1 MQNANTNREYKDTVF
16 TKLFSDKGRLV
27 ELYNAID
34 DVHYAVSDGITIN
47 TLENVLFMGRRN
59 DISFTIAD
67 KLVVLMEHQST
78 INDNM
83 PLRFLEYIARLYEG
97 IVDDEAVY
105 KRNRLTIPRPEFIV
119 LYNGVTSLKADD
131 YYIKLSEMFAKDETR
146 KDTHN
151 FLELEARVLNVN
163 KGHNRKVL
171 RASGTL
177 GDYAEFV
184 EVVRQETKG
193 IDSEDKVALAS
204 AMERAIRICIER
216 GILKDFL
223 YKHSREVMNM
233 GMLTSEFDINVAKRV
248 WREEAFDEGMLIGMQ
263 KGEQKGKQEGKQE
276 GERTKTLETA
286 RNFLA
291 LGMPL
296 DTISKGTG
304 LSLAKLKELQND
316 IIV

>member
-1 MQNANTNREYKDTVF
+1 MSDTDTNREYKDSVF
-16 TKLFSDKGRLV
+16 TKLFSDKEKLI

-34 DVHYAVSDGITIN
+34 GVTYTLSDGIIIN

-59 DISFTIAD
+59 DISFTIGD

-119 LYNGVTSLKADD
+119 LYNGVNPLKADD
-131 YYIKLSEMFAKDETR
+131 YYIKLSEMFAKDETH
-146 KDTHN
+146 KDVHN

-163 KGHNRKVL
+163 KGHNRQVL
-171 RASGTL
+171 QASGTL

-193 IDSEDKVALAS
+193 IDSEDKVALAG
-204 AMERAIRICIER
+204 AMER

-223 YKHSREVMNM
+223 YRHSREVMNM

-263 KGEQKGKQEGKQE
+263 E
-276 GERTKTLETA
+276 GERTKSLETA

-296 DTISKGTG
+296 DTISKGTD

-316 IIV
+316 ISGLSASNNEAVV